1 MRRHVT
7 EPITPARDPASID
20 RRGLVGVGEL
30 ATPRWTR
37 APRVDDDED
46 QADLTLNNHDLDY
59 EQEDPDSPWTIEARD
74 GETDSL
80 DVGRPF
86 SSNVCRA
93 DQSLDIRCASPSS
106 FRENT
111 PFNGR

>member
-7 EPITPARDPASID
+7 EPITPVRDPASID

-37 APRVDDDED
+37 APRVDDDDD
-46 QADLTLNNHDLDY
+46 QADLTLNNDTRDY

-74 GETDSL
+74 GDPESVDHVSCPSPHNWCCAYL
-80 DVGRPF
+80 DPGF
-86 SSNVCRA
+86 
-93 DQSLDIRCASPSS
+93 
-106 FRENT
+106 
-111 PFNGR
+111 

>member
-7 EPITPARDPASID
+7 GPITPARDPASID

-46 QADLTLNNHDLDY
+46 QAELTLSNDYGDYGQVDL
-59 EQEDPDSPWTIEARD
+59 DSPWTIEARD
-74 GETDSL
+74 GGTEHEDYVRHL
-80 DVGRPF
+80 
-86 SSNVCRA
+86 SSE
-93 DQSLDIRCASPSS
+93 DL
-106 FRENT
+106 
-111 PFNGR
+111 

>member
-46 QADLTLNNHDLDY
+46 QADLALNSDNRDY
-59 EQEDPDSPWTIEARD
+59 EQEDPESPWTIEARD
-74 GETDSL
+74 GETEGVDQ
-80 DVGRPF
+80 VGRLF
-86 SSNVCRA
+86 SGNLCRA
-93 DQSLDIRCASPSS
+93 YLDI
-106 FRENT
+106 
-111 PFNGR
+111 GV